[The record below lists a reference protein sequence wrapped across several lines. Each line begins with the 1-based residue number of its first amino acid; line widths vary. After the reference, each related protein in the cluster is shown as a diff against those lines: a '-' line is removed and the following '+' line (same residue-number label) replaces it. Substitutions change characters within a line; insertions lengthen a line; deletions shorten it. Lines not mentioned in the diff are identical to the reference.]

1 MSKGRV
7 HPIDRHVGR
16 RVRLARLSKEL
27 SQTALAD
34 ASGVTFQQV
43 QKYENGTNRI
53 SASRLFMFSNILG
66 VEVSYFFEGTSEE
79 ISGFREEAPARNNL
93 AFERVDM
100 DILRTLWEIEDGR
113 LKRKLLDL
121 IDVLPTRRRAA
132 EPAGKRE
139 SN

>member
-1 MSKGRV
+1 M
-7 HPIDRHVGR
+7 GR

-27 SQTALAD
+27 SQTALAE

-53 SASRLFMFSNILG
+53 SASRLFMFSHILG
-66 VEVSYFFEGTSEE
+66 VEVSYFFEGTTEE
-79 ISGFREEAPARNNL
+79 ISGFREDPTPRDRL

-100 DILRTLWEIEDGR
+100 DILRTLWEIEDSR

-121 IDVLPTRRRAA
+121 IDVLPTRRRAV
-132 EPAGKRE
+132 ESSGKTD